1 MSDFDTPP
9 PAPTTVSRS
18 QGLIAR
24 VQAILLKPAETWD
37 VIAAEPAT
45 IKSIY
50 MGYVV
55 PLAAITPV
63 ASIIGT
69 AIFGGL
75 LAGLFGVGLI
85 IPAIIMAIISYAL
98 TLAMVYV
105 QALIIDALAPS
116 FDGQK
121 NMLNA
126 FKVAAYSMTAVWLA
140 GIFKILPFF
149 GWLSIVGLYSLYLM
163 YLGIPKLMKS
173 PADKSLGY
181 TAVSI
186 IVSAVLWAI
195 VIGITASTVWLTA
208 LLGFGAVGFNNHH
221 VASVAGITTDGDRIS
236 GKVAGVDLGKLQQAT
251 EQMAAEAS
259 AQQNGTSTVKL
270 ADPQALLAL
279 TPENFM
285 GAARSDVSTSSGG
298 MGSVSAST
306 AKATYVI
313 GDGSVT
319 LTVSDIG
326 TMGGLG
332 AMAAAMN
339 VNTSSSSADGYEKVS
354 TVDGVMTSEKYNSSS
369 KSGEY
374 TIVNNGRISVD
385 ADGSGVDI
393 NTIKSLVASVDMGKA
408 KSLAQ

>member
-24 VQAILLKPAETWD
+24 VQAILLKPIPTWD
-37 VIAAEPAT
+37 VIAAET
-45 IKSIY
+45 GDVKSIY
-50 MGYVV
+50 MSYVL
-55 PLAAITPV
+55 PLAAITPIAHAIGMSVIGVGAFGFSYHTPIV
-63 ASIIGT
+63 ASIVG
-69 AIFGGL
+69 AIVSYV
-75 LAGLFGVGLI
+75 LALV
-85 IPAIIMAIISYAL
+85 S
-98 TLAMVYV
+98 VYV
-105 QALIIDALAPS
+105 VALVIDGLAPS

-121 NMLNA
+121 NFLAA
-126 FKVAAYSMTAVWLA
+126 FKVAAYSSTAAWVA
-140 GIFKILPFF
+140 GIIGILPS
-149 GWLSIVGLYSLYLM
+149 LSLLILIAALYGLYLM
-163 YLGIPKLMKS
+163 YTGLPRLMKS
-173 PADKSLGY
+173 PPEKTVVY
-181 TAVSI
+181 MIVIAVVTIVMMLI
-186 IVSAVLWAI
+186 IGVISSAVTGLAF
-195 VIGITASTVWLTA
+195 
-208 LLGFGAVGFNNHH
+208 LGSGVGHMGG
-221 VASVAGITTDGDRIS
+221 VASIGGVTTNGDRIS

-339 VNTSSSSADGYEKVS
+339 VNTSSSSADGYEKVT

-374 TIVNNGRISVD
+374 TIVNNGRISVE
-385 ADGSGVDI
+385 AEGSGVDI
-393 NTIKSLVASVDMGKA
+393 NTIKSLVAGVDMGKA

>member
-18 QGLIAR
+18 KGLIAR

-37 VIAAEPAT
+37 EIAAEPAT

-50 MGYVV
+50 MGYVL
-55 PLAAITPV
+55 PLAAIGPI
-63 ASIIGT
+63 AAIIGT
-69 AIFGGL
+69 TIFSGLFGGL
-75 LAGLFGVGLI
+75 FGLALI
-85 IPAIIMAIISYAL
+85 IPAIFVAIISYAL
-98 TLAMVYV
+98 SLAMVYV
-105 QALIIDALAPS
+105 LALIIDALAPS

-126 FKVAAYSMTAVWLA
+126 FKVAAYSMTAAWVA
-140 GIFKILPFF
+140 AVFQIIPFL
-149 GWLSIVGLYSLYLM
+149 GWLGIVGLYSFYLL
-163 YLGIPKLMKS
+163 YLGIPKLMKA
-173 PADKSLGY
+173 PAEKSLGY
-181 TAVSI
+181 TIVSI
-186 IVSAVLWAI
+186 IVSCVLWA
-195 VIGITASTVWLTA
+195 VVFWTTTLFVGMGALMGLGAAGIGT
-208 LLGFGAVGFNNHH
+208 HH
-221 VASVAGITTDGDRIS
+221 VASIGGVTSNGDRIS

-259 AQQNGTSTVKL
+259 AQQNGTTTIKL

-298 MGSVSAST
+298 MGSVAAST

-339 VNTSSSSADGYEKVS
+339 VNTSSSSADGYEKVT
-354 TVDGVMTSEKYNSSS
+354 TVDGVMTSEKYNSSN

-385 ADGSGVDI
+385 AEGNGVDI
-393 NTIKSLVASVDMGKA
+393 NTIKSLVASVDMGRA

>member
-24 VQAILLKPAETWD
+24 VQAILLKPVPTWE
-37 VIAAEPAT
+37 VIAGET
-45 IKSIY
+45 GDVKSIY
-50 MGYVV
+50 MSYIV
-55 PLAAITPV
+55 PLAAITPI
-63 ASIIGT
+63 AHAIGMSV
-69 AIFGGL
+69 I
-75 LAGLFGVGLI
+75 GVGAFGFSYHTPIIAAIVGAIVSYVLALI
-85 IPAIIMAIISYAL
+85 G
-98 TLAMVYV
+98 VYV
-105 QALIIDALAPS
+105 VALIIDGLAPS

-121 NMLNA
+121 NFLAA
-126 FKVAAYSMTAVWLA
+126 FKVAAYSSTATWVA
-140 GIFKILPFF
+140 GIVGILPSLTPLIF
-149 GWLSIVGLYSLYLM
+149 IAALYGLYLM
-163 YLGIPKLMKS
+163 YTGLPRLMKS
-173 PADKSLGY
+173 PQEK
-181 TAVSI
+181 T
-186 IVSAVLWAI
+186 IVYMI
-195 VIGITASTVWLTA
+195 VIAVVTFVMMVIISAIG
-208 LLGFGAVGFNNHH
+208 GAVTGLAFLGSGGGHLGP
-221 VASVAGITTDGDRIS
+221 VASIGGVTTNGDRIS

-259 AQQNGTSTVKL
+259 AQQNGTTTVKL

-298 MGSVSAST
+298 MGSVAAST

-313 GDGSVT
+313 GEGSVT

-339 VNTSSSSADGYEKVS
+339 VNTSSSSADGYEKVT

-385 ADGSGVDI
+385 AEGNGVDI
-393 NTIKSLVASVDMGKA
+393 NAIKSLVASVDMGKA